1 MIGLDHKIKERGIR
15 KHFAVFHNFTWQLI
29 FYDVISIATL
39 FIQVILFPYMANY
52 SFLKVTNSVKNCSIN
67 HIKIG

>member
-1 MIGLDHKIKERGIR
+1 MVNIRAANKERGIK
-15 KHFAVFHNFTWQLI
+15 KHFAELHNLTWQLI
-29 FYDVISIATL
+29 FYDVFSIATL

-52 SFLKVTNSVKNCSIN
+52 SFLKVTNSVKNCPIN